1 MFQNHIL
8 IKDNE
13 FIEMFSTDRSVLLY
27 TIYDT
32 TAHLVSHEIAK
43 NAASFCFCSMDWI
56 SVSISDMCNIPCFSD
71 TF

>member
-1 MFQNHIL
+1 MLQNHIL

-43 NAASFCFCSMDWI
+43 NAKHPFAFVLWI
-56 SVSISDMCNIPCFSD
+56 EFL
-71 TF
+71 